1 MLVDV
6 RWSNTLVFFVN
17 GKKVREPNVDP
28 EMTLLTFLREK
39 LRLCGTKSGCGEG
52 GCGAC
57 TVMASKYDRG
67 RDEVRHY
74 SIVACLIPVAAV
86 HGLAV
91 TTVEG
96 IGSTQTRLH
105 AVQERIA
112 RAHGSQCGFCTPG
125 IVMSMYTLLRN
136 HPKPSMEQLDEYFTG
151 NLCRCTG
158 YRPILEG
165 YRGLTTD
172 ASAGG
177 GCGRKDCCKLRTQG
191 CQEGTTSNEVSDGIS
206 NGDISDV
213 SRITDI
219 SHVLYDAEDFRPYDP
234 SQELIFP
241 PELKTQDEW
250 DSQYLEFK
258 GARVSY
264 VRPVSLA
271 QLLDLKAEHPEAR
284 IVAGNTEVGIDV
296 KFKNKNY
303 PVLLNPTII
312 PELTEVSVTQ
322 AGVTF
327 GSSVT
332 LSDIEG
338 TLREQVNTQ
347 PEYRTRSFSAI
358 LEMLRWFGGKQIR
371 NVATLGGNIMTSSP
385 ISDLNPLLAAAG
397 AKLTAQSKEKG
408 KREVAM
414 DQNFFTGYRQNAVRP
429 EEILVAV
436 HIPYTEQNEYFLGY
450 KQARRRDDDIAIV
463 NAGMRVAFRK
473 DSLAVAQLRLAFGGM
488 APTTV
493 MALATMEELEGR
505 CWDPSLL
512 EAGTSL
518 LLQDLPLSA
527 SAPGGMVEY
536 RRALAISFF
545 FKFYLSVRGR
555 LSEQFPSL
563 VDPLTEAE
571 QKATKVH
578 RYIPPKG
585 TQLFQ
590 SVPPG
595 QPSLDPIGRPITHT
609 SAFKHAT
616 GEAVYVDDIPPLK
629 DELQAAPVVSSRAHA
644 RILSIDEEAA
654 LSMEGV
660 EGFFCWKDLPEERNR
675 IGPITADE
683 ELFAS
688 KSVNCVGQLIGL
700 VVAKDRATAQRA
712 AKAVKIQYEDIKPC
726 IITIQDAI
734 NEQSWW
740 TPFTI
745 KKGDIEEGFR
755 SSQHILEGEMHVG
768 GQEHFYLETH
778 THLAVPKGED
788 GGMEMFSATQ
798 NAAGTQRHVAA
809 ALGVPL
815 NLVTCRVKRLGGGFG
830 GKETRNNMLS
840 VPIAIAAAALKRPV
854 RISLDREEDMLMT
867 GGRHPL
873 LGRWKI
879 GFTDEGIFKAIQMD
893 LYLNGGCSLD
903 LSAAVTGYAML
914 NHDSVYRCENRQVT
928 GYPCKTN
935 LPSNTA
941 FRAFGSPQAIII
953 TEYMV
958 SRVAEFLNM
967 DPDEVRLKNMYVSGD
982 ETHYKQTLERCTV
995 RRCWDEVVS
1004 QADYHTRRE
1013 VVRKFNSSNKYTK
1026 RGIAALPLKF
1036 GIGFTE
1042 LFLNQA
1048 GALVHVYTDGSVL
1061 LSHGGT
1067 EMGQGLH
1074 TKMIQVASSVLKI
1087 PVTRIYID
1095 ETSTDKVPNASSTA
1109 ASLSSDLYGMAVLNA
1124 CNTIMQ
1130 RLEPYMASNP
1140 KGGWDEWVKAAY
1152 FDRVSLSATGFY
1164 KTPGISGYNFETNE
1178 GRPFSYFC
1186 FGAAVTEVEVDC
1198 LTGHH
1203 SVLRTD
1209 IVMDVG
1215 DSLNPAIDIGQVEG
1229 AFMQGLGLYTLEELR
1244 YSPEGVLLTR
1254 GPGTYKIPGFQD
1266 IPREFNVSLLR
1277 GAPNPRAVFS
1287 SKAVGEPPLLLAT
1300 SVFYAIKQAV
1310 ASARADQGFDPVF
1323 RLDSPATAERIRISC
1338 QDPLTQKIEPAVLD
1352 NERPWSVT
1360 V

>member
-1 MLVDV
+1 MPTTMHS
-6 RWSNTLVFFVN
+6 RNTLTFFVN
-17 GKKVREPNVDP
+17 GKKVEEPNVDP

-39 LRLCGTKSGCGEG
+39 LRLCGTKLGCGEG
-52 GCGAC
+52 GCGSC
-57 TVMASKYDRG
+57 TVMASRYRRG
-67 RDEVRHY
+67 RDHVKHY
-74 SIVACLIPVAAV
+74 SIVACLTPLAAV

-136 HPKPSMEQLDEYFTG
+136 HPKPSMDQLDEYFTG

-165 YRGLTTD
+165 FRGLTTD

-177 GCGRKDCCKLRTQG
+177 GCGRKDCCKLRAQG
-191 CQEGTTSNEVSDGIS
+191 CWEEGETS
-206 NGDISDV
+206 NGDVSDV
-213 SRITDI
+213 NQVNDI
-219 SHVLYDAEDFRPYDP
+219 SHVLYDPENFRPYDP

-241 PELKTQDEW
+241 PELKTPNEW
-250 DSQYLEFK
+250 ESQYLAFK
-258 GARVSY
+258 GPRVSY
-264 VRPVSLA
+264 VRLVSLE
-271 QLLDLKAEHPEAR
+271 QLLDLKAQEPEAR
-284 IVAGNTEVGIDV
+284 IVAGNTELGIDV

-303 PVLLNPTII
+303 PVLIDPAII
-312 PELTEVSVTQ
+312 PEVTAISVTET
-322 AGVTF
+322 GVTF

-332 LSDIEG
+332 LSDIEE
-338 TLREQVNTQ
+338 TLREQVNTH
-347 PEYRTRSFSAI
+347 PEYRTRVFAAI

-385 ISDLNPLLAAAG
+385 ISDLNPLLAAAE
-397 AKLTAQSKEKG
+397 ARLTVTSKEKG
-408 KREVAM
+408 EREVVM
-414 DQNFFTGYRQNAVRP
+414 DQNFFTGYRQNLIRP
-429 EEILVAV
+429 EEVLVTI
-436 HIPYTEQNEYFLGY
+436 HIPYTQQVSPYVSSLPS
-450 KQARRRDDDIAIV
+450 RRRDDDIAIV
-463 NAGMRVAFRK
+463 NAGMRVAFRP
-473 DSLAVAQLRLAFGGM
+473 DSIAVERLRLAFGGM

-493 MALATMEELEGR
+493 MALSTMKELEGR
-505 CWDPSLL
+505 CWDSALM

-536 RRALAISFF
+536 RRALTISLF

-563 VDPLTEAE
+563 VHPLTKAE
-571 QKATKVH
+571 QTATQVH
-578 RYIPPKG
+578 RYIPPQG

-595 QPSLDPIGRPITHT
+595 QHSLDPIGRPITHA

-616 GEAVYVDDIPPLK
+616 GEAVYVDDMPRFEN
-629 DELQAAPVVSSRAHA
+629 ELQAAPVLSTRAHA
-644 RILSIDEEAA
+644 KILSIDEKEA
-654 LSMEGV
+654 LGIEGV
-660 EGFFCWKDLPEERNR
+660 EGFFCWKDLPEERNKV
-675 IGPITADE
+675 GPIAADE

-688 KSVNCVGQLIGL
+688 KKVVCVGQLIGL

-712 AKAVKIQYEDIKPC
+712 ARVVRIQYEDIKPC

-734 NEQSWW
+734 KEQSWW
-740 TPFTI
+740 TPLTI
-745 KKGDIEEGFR
+745 TKGDVEAGFR
-755 SSQHILEGEMHVG
+755 SSEHVLEGEMHVG

-778 THLAVPKGED
+778 AHLAVPKGED
-788 GGMEMFSATQ
+788 GGMEVYSATQ

-809 ALGVPL
+809 VLGVPL
-815 NLVTCRVKRLGGGFG
+815 NLVTCRVKRLGGAFG
-830 GKETRNNMLS
+830 GKETRNIMLS
-840 VPIAIAAAALKRPV
+840 VPISVAAAALKRPV
-854 RISLDREEDMLMT
+854 RISLDRDEDMQMT
-867 GGRHPL
+867 GGRHPF

-879 GFTDEGIFKAIQMD
+879 GFTKEGIFKAIKMD
-893 LYLNGGCSLD
+893 LYSNGGCSLD
-903 LSAAVTGYAML
+903 LSGAVMGYALL
-914 NHDSVYRCENRQVT
+914 NHDNVYRCENRHIT

-941 FRAFGSPQAIII
+941 FRAFGSPQAIIV

-982 ETHYKQTLERCTV
+982 VTHYKQTLERCTV

-1004 QADYHTRRE
+1004 QADYHM
-1013 VVRKFNSSNKYTK
+1013 RKEMVQQFNSSNKYTK

-1036 GIGFTE
+1036 GLGFIE

-1048 GALVHVYTDGSVL
+1048 GALVMVYTDGSVL

-1074 TKMIQVASSVLKI
+1074 TKMIQVASRVLKI

-1095 ETSTDKVPNASSTA
+1095 ETSTDKVPNTTSTA

-1124 CNTIMQ
+1124 CTTIMQ
-1130 RLEPYMASNP
+1130 RLEPYIASNP
-1140 KGGWDEWVKAAY
+1140 KGEWDDWVTAAY

-1164 KTPGISGYNFETNE
+1164 KTPGISGYNLETNE
-1178 GRPFSYFC
+1178 GRPFNYFC

-1198 LTGHH
+1198 LTGDH

-1215 DSLNPAIDIGQVEG
+1215 DSLNPAVDIGQVEG

-1254 GPGTYKIPGFQD
+1254 GPGTYKIPGFQN

-1287 SKAVGEPPLLLAT
+1287 SKATGEPPLLLAT

-1310 ASARADQGFDPVF
+1310 ASARADQGFSPVF
-1323 RLDSPATAERIRISC
+1323 RLDSPATAERIRMAC
-1338 QDPLTQKIEPAVLD
+1338 QDSLTQKIEPAVLN
-1352 NERPWSVT
+1352 NEKPWSVT